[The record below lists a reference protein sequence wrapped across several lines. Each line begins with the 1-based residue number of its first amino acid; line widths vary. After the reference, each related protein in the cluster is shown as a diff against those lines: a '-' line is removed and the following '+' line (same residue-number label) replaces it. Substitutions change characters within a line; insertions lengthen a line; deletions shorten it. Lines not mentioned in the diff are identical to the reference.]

1 MIKFE
6 NHLGVIDISKDYF
19 VNLVGDAVV
28 SCFGVAAMAPSTAGQ
43 SLRDRIFR
51 GREDID
57 RGIRVRVRNQ
67 KLVIDLHIIVT
78 YGTNISA
85 IVKSI
90 THKVRFTV
98 EEKTGFQVARVNVF
112 IDGMRT
118 DSQE

>member
-1 MIKFE
+1 M
-6 NHLGVIDISKDYF
+6 
-19 VNLVGDAVV
+19 
-28 SCFGVAAMAPSTAGQ
+28 
-43 SLRDRIFR
+43 
-51 GREDID
+51 
-57 RGIRVRVRNQ
+57 RNQ
-67 KLVIDLHIIVT
+67 KLVIDLHILVA

-118 DSQE
+118 DGQS